1 MSAEATEV
9 AETAETSEV
18 RAHLDGGVGRIVL
31 NRPRALNSLTH
42 GMITTLRATL
52 DDWAAD
58 DRVRAVVLTGAGERG
73 LCAGADIRAMHD
85 DAKAGGAGTRAFFRD
100 EYRLNALIGRYPK
113 PYVAVMDGITMG
125 GGVGLSAHGAV
136 RIVTERSTVAMPE
149 TRIGLVPDVGGSRL
163 LAHAPGELGTH
174 LGLTSASMGPGD
186 ALLCGFA
193 DHYVPS
199 ARIPEL
205 LDTLAHGTAAAATAE
220 EVAAAVASAVAAHAE
235 PAPPAALAGQRAWID
250 TCYAADTV
258 EEIVERLLNSGVA
271 EAKEAAEQVLGNSPT
286 AVKATLAALR
296 RARTL
301 PSLEAAL
308 DQEYRVSCAALDGHD
323 LVEGIRAQVID
334 KDRNPRWE
342 PGTLAG
348 VTETDV
354 ARFLAPREGDELGL
368 A

>member
-1 MSAEATEV
+1 MSAEPAEV
-9 AETAETSEV
+9 QAFLEGT
-18 RAHLDGGVGRIVL
+18 VGRIVL

-52 DDWAAD
+52 DDWATD

-85 DAKAGGAGTRAFFRD
+85 DARAGGADTRAFFRD
-100 EYRLNALIGRYPK
+100 EYRLNALIARYPK

-136 RIVTERSTVAMPE
+136 RIVTERSAVAMPE
-149 TRIGLVPDVGGSRL
+149 TRIGLVPDVGGSHL
-163 LAHAPGELGTH
+163 LARAPGELGTH
-174 LGLTSASMGPGD
+174 LGLTSVSMGPGD

-193 DHYVPS
+193 DYYVPS

-205 LDTLAHGTAAAATAE
+205 LDALTHGGDPAATA
-220 EVAAAVASAVAAHAE
+220 AAHAE
-235 PAPPAALAGQRAWID
+235 PAPPAVLAAQRGWID
-250 TCYAADTV
+250 ACYAADTA
-258 EEIVERLLNSGVA
+258 EEIVERLLDSGVP
-271 EAKEAAEQVLGNSPT
+271 EAKEAAELVLANSPT
-286 AVKATLAALR
+286 AVKVTLAALR
-296 RARTL
+296 RARAL

-334 KDRNPRWE
+334 KDRNPRWS
-342 PGTLAG
+342 PAALAG
-348 VTETDV
+348 VTAADV
-354 ARFLAPREGDELGL
+354 DRFLAPRAGDELGL